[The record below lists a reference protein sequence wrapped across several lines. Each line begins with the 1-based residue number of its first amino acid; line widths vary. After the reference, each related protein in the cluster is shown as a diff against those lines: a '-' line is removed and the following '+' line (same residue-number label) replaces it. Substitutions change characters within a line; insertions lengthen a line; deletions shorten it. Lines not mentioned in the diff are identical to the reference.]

1 MREEKKKIENV
12 IGTDQTR
19 KHNLVTVMFI
29 IVFIFLICNLAEPLF
44 FLYRVV
50 FNTQKR
56 PDTCFFMITINAS
69 VNAVVYGIFSQNYRK
84 TLFKMV
90 CRITKPKRSLEDP
103 PKNLEIS
110 IKDLKTQKS
119 L

>member
-1 MREEKKKIENV
+1 MEKRRIKNIT
-12 IGTDQTR
+12 GSDQTR

-50 FNTQKR
+50 FNMQKR
-56 PDTCFFMITINAS
+56 PDTCFFMVTINAS

-84 TLFKMV
+84 TLLKLIW
-90 CRITKPKRSLEDP
+90 RIPQHKTPLEDP
-103 PKNLEIS
+103 QETMKSPK
-110 IKDLKTQKS
+110 
-119 L
+119 

>member
-1 MREEKKKIENV
+1 MEKKRIEIA
-12 IGTDQTR
+12 IGSDQTR

-84 TLFKMV
+84 TLLKLIW
-90 CRITKPKRSLEDP
+90 RIPQHKTSLEDP
-103 PKNLEIS
+103 QKTLKSPK
-110 IKDLKTQKS
+110 
-119 L
+119 